1 MNISTLGFYRLSLLP
16 SFLKI
21 MVVYENYLVSVSNV
35 LTVLVFTKHQLCP
48 IHLIQSSCH
57 PPRVWLSK
65 GGLQALA
72 REGTAFQAK
81 VGSTP
86 VSPSEQL

>member
-35 LTVLVFTKHQLCP
+35 LTVLISLHETSALSRPSYSVKLSSTKSLA
-48 IHLIQSSCH
+48 
-57 PPRVWLSK
+57 
-65 GGLQALA
+65 LQ
-72 REGTAFQAK
+72 RR
-81 VGSTP
+81 
-86 VSPSEQL
+86 SPGPG

>member
-1 MNISTLGFYRLSLLP
+1 
-16 SFLKI
+16 

-35 LTVLVFTKHQLCP
+35 LTVLGNFTKHRLCP

-86 VSPSEQL
+86 VSSSEQL